1 MSMGLATIS
10 TDHGSV
16 PSYAPTH
23 IPGTAGALAPDAAF
37 DLLKTSG
44 SVLVDVRT
52 AEELKATGSVP
63 GAIHVAWQ
71 TGPAMIKNPRFL
83 KELSTKVA
91 RDAIVLFICR
101 SGKRSADA
109 AAAAA
114 KAGYEN
120 AFSVLEGFE
129 GGPGE
134 DGNPG
139 PGWRSRGLPT
149 TAL

>member
-10 TDHGSV
+10 TDHGSI
-16 PSYAPTH
+16 PSHPPTH
-23 IPGTAGALAPDAAF
+23 TLGSSGAIAPDAAY
-37 DLLKTSG
+37 DLLKTSAG
-44 SVLVDVRT
+44 VLVDVRM

-63 GAIHVAWQ
+63 GAIHIAWQ

-83 KELSTKVA
+83 KELSAKVA
-91 RDAIVLFICR
+91 RDATVLFLCR

-139 PGWRSRGLPT
+139 PGWRNRGLPT
-149 TAL
+149 TAS